1 MQLITIEPTP
11 SPNSMKL
18 HLDETLP
25 AGVRRTYSEDNRRS
39 APPIIGQLLDID
51 GVKSVFHTADFI
63 ALDRYPNADWARIL
77 ADVRDIFGQPQEE
90 SGQGEEWSAWT
101 SFGEAQVYVQYFR
114 GIPMQI
120 RVQADNREERV
131 GLSERFVK
139 AVTEVASATLIKE
152 RKLSDYGIRYG
163 ELADIAREVEQE
175 LEAAYPEERL
185 ASLVRQAIEKAK
197 SDEPFIEERRELT
210 EEELAARLKDSDWR
224 VRYAAL
230 DRMEPEASR
239 LPLLAETLR
248 DPQSQIRRLTVVYL
262 GEIKTAECLPLLF
275 EALRDASVSVRRT
288 AGDTLSDIGDPA
300 AIEPMIEALQDKN
313 KLVRWRAARFLYEAG
328 DERAVP
334 GARGSGERQRVRGRA
349 AGAYGAGTNPLR
361 RGSGRHR
368 LAADGPPAR
377 AIRSR
382 TGLTRS
388 RAAAVQQTKE

>member
-18 HLDETLP
+18 HLDEALP

-163 ELADIAREVEQE
+163 ELEDIAREVEQE

-334 GARGSGERQRVRGRA
+334 ALEEAANDSEFEVALQARMALERIRSGEEAVGTVWQQMARLREQSEAERA
-349 AGAYGAGTNPLR
+349 
-361 RGSGRHR
+361 
-368 LAADGPPAR
+368 
-377 AIRSR
+377 
-382 TGLTRS
+382 
-388 RAAAVQQTKE
+388 